1 MAKPDLIGI
10 VVSDMAAA
18 LRFYRLL
25 GLELPPEADKEE
37 HVEFVTDGGFRIA
50 WDTAELMA
58 GIHGQWTEPAGV
70 RIVLAFVCDS
80 PSDVDATYER
90 VIAGGYKGY
99 KEPWDAFWGQRYA
112 VVVDPDGNL
121 IDLFAPQEQAT

>member
-10 VVSDMAAA
+10 VVGDMASA

-25 GLELPPEADKEE
+25 GLEIPPEADKEE

-50 WDTAELMA
+50 WDTVELVA
-58 GIHGQWTEPAGV
+58 GIHGHWREPAGL
-70 RIVLAFVCDS
+70 RMVLAFDCDT
-80 PSDVDATYER
+80 PAGVDALYER
-90 VIAGGYKGY
+90 VTAAGYAGF

-112 VVVDPDGNL
+112 VVIDPDGNM
-121 IDLFAPQEQAT
+121 IDLFAPQ